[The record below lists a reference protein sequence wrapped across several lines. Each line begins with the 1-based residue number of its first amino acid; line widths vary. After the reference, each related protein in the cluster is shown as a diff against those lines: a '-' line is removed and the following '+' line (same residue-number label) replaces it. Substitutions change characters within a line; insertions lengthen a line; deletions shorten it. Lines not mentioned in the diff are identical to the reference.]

1 MNPFYSYTKSKNQ
14 SKKCKIVKRK
24 SWNEVCDRDN
34 KGVRMAEEMGITP
47 KVPDGGYEARVLEH
61 IRTYDR
67 NV

>member
-1 MNPFYSYTKSKNQ
+1 MFDK
-14 SKKCKIVKRK
+14 
-24 SWNEVCDRDN
+24 DN
-34 KGVRMAEEMGITP
+34 KGVRMDEEMGITP